1 MVVFF
6 FFSFSF
12 SSFSFFSF
20 SCSFPSSSSSF
31 FSFFLYSPPL
41 LAPLILASLLIF
53 AFTREAFRLRQRRPF
68 GPAVSKVEK
77 KEERRREDRR
87 DPDGIWTSIRRR
99 VVIVIVIVS
108 WFAVVF
114 GSMAIRLSSVD
125 YIRVTRIH
133 RVICNLYDE
142 AAAACVLFCNTDRLT
157 GHP

>member
-1 MVVFF
+1 MVVFFF

-12 SSFSFFSF
+12 FSFF
-20 SCSFPSSSSSF
+20 SFPSSSSSS

-114 GSMAIRLSSVD
+114 GSMAIRLPSVD

>member
-1 MVVFF
+1 MVVFFFF

-12 SSFSFFSF
+12 FSFF
-20 SCSFPSSSSSF
+20 SFPSSSSSS

-53 AFTREAFRLRQRRPF
+53 AFTREAFRLRQRRLF

-77 KEERRREDRR
+77 KEERRRDGR

-99 VVIVIVIVS
+99 VVIVS

-114 GSMAIRLSSVD
+114 GSMAIRLPSVD

>member
-1 MVVFF
+1 MVVFFFF

-12 SSFSFFSF
+12 FSFF
-20 SCSFPSSSSSF
+20 SFPSSSSSF

-114 GSMAIRLSSVD
+114 GSMAIRLPSVD

>member
-1 MVVFF
+1 MVVFFFF

-12 SSFSFFSF
+12 FFF
-20 SCSFPSSSSSF
+20 SFPSSSSSS

-53 AFTREAFRLRQRRPF
+53 AFTREAFRLHQRRPF

>member
-1 MVVFF
+1 MVVFFF

-12 SSFSFFSF
+12 FSFF
-20 SCSFPSSSSSF
+20 SFPSSSS

-77 KEERRREDRR
+77 KEERRRDGR

-114 GSMAIRLSSVD
+114 GSMAIRLPSVD